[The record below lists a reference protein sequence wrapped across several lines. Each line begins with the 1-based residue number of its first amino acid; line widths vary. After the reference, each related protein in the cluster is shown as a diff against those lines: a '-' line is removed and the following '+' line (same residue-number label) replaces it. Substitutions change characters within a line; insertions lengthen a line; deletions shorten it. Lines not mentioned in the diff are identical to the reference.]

1 VSDALSAGFSPLT
14 TSAHTHGDTRHGHAG
29 GHGHGHGHG
38 HGPHDDGHGHGH
50 GHGQGD
56 GKPPGRPA
64 NLAEERRKDR
74 SRLLFALIL
83 TGTIALAEAVGGYLT
98 NSLALMS
105 DAGHMLTDVSALA
118 LSLLALWFAGKP
130 ANLKKTYGYYRME
143 ILSALLNGVL
153 LLGITIV
160 ILIEA
165 WQRFREPAPVRLG
178 PMALVALVGLVANLG
193 ALGFLH
199 QTHSMNVRGAF
210 LHVLG
215 DALSSVGVL
224 IGAGIMAMTG
234 WYVVDPIISVV
245 ISVVIVVGA
254 LRLVRDAVDVLLEAV
269 PAHVDLEAV
278 KELMLRVPGVSAV
291 HDLHV
296 WTISSGLYA
305 LSAHLVVGDPQVC
318 NNDEILSAVK
328 HELFDRFGIDHTTI
342 QIESETYAHLGEV
355 H

>member
-1 VSDALSAGFSPLT
+1 VT
-14 TSAHTHGDTRHGHAG
+14 TSAHTQSGTRHAHSGGHGHDHAG
-29 GHGHGHGHG
+29 HGHDHDDHGHGHGHG
-38 HGPHDDGHGHGH
+38 HGDGG
-50 GHGQGD
+50 
-56 GKPPGRPA
+56 PPRRPT

-74 SRLLFALIL
+74 NRLIFALGL
-83 TGTIALAEAVGGYLT
+83 TATIALAEAVGGYLT

-118 LSLLALWFAGKP
+118 LSLLALWFSGKP
-130 ANLKKTYGYYRME
+130 ANIKKTYGYYRME

-153 LLGITIV
+153 LLGITVV
-160 ILIEA
+160 ILVEA
-165 WQRFREPAPVRLG
+165 WERFRSPTPVVLG
-178 PMALVALVGLVANLG
+178 PMAAVALVGLVANLA
-193 ALGFLH
+193 ALAFLH
-199 QTHSMNVRGAF
+199 RTHSLNVRGAF
-210 LHVLG
+210 MHVLG

-224 IGAGIMAMTG
+224 VGAGIMAFTG
-234 WYVVDPIISVV
+234 WFVVDSIISVL

-254 LRLVRDAVDVLLEAV
+254 IRLVRDAVDVLLEAV

-278 KELMLRVPGVSAV
+278 RTLLLKVNGVSAV

-305 LSAHLVVGDPQVC
+305 LSVHLVVVNAQAC

-342 QIESETYAHLGEV
+342 QIESEAYAHVGEV

>member
-1 VSDALSAGFSPLT
+1 VT
-14 TSAHTHGDTRHGHAG
+14 TSAHTQSGTRHAHSGGHGHGHAG
-29 GHGHGHGHG
+29 HDHDDHGHGHGHG
-38 HGPHDDGHGHGH
+38 HGG
-50 GHGQGD
+50 
-56 GKPPGRPA
+56 PPRRPT
-64 NLAEERRKDR
+64 NLADERRKDR
-74 SRLLFALIL
+74 NRLIFALSL
-83 TGTIALAEAVGGYLT
+83 TATIALAEAVGGFLT

-118 LSLLALWFAGKP
+118 LSLLALWFSGKP
-130 ANLKKTYGYYRME
+130 ADLKKTYGYYRME

-153 LLGITIV
+153 LLGITAV

-165 WQRFREPAPVRLG
+165 WERFRSPAPVALG
-178 PMALVALVGLVANLG
+178 PMAVVALVGLVANLA

-199 QTHSMNVRGAF
+199 RTHSLNVRGAF

-215 DALSSVGVL
+215 DTLSSVGVL
-224 IGAGIMAMTG
+224 VGAGIMAFTG
-234 WYVVDPIISVV
+234 WFVVDSIISVL

-254 LRLVRDAVDVLLEAV
+254 IRLVRDAVDVLLEAV

-278 KELMLRVPGVSAV
+278 RELLLKVQGVSAV

-305 LSAHLVVGDPQVC
+305 LSAHLVVVNAMAC